1 MNDKGDFMD
10 DSTVTGEVEVSV
22 TETVPILVD
31 DTMGDY
37 AMQLIAERG
46 FMIVLLCIITVV
58 VVSII
63 KAVIHKLSDRFN
75 TGEIKR
81 PVKRKK
87 K

>member
-1 MNDKGDFMD
+1 MNDKGDFMG

-37 AMQLIAERG
+37 AVQLIAERG

-75 TGEIKR
+75 TAEIKR
-81 PVKRKK
+81 PFKRKK